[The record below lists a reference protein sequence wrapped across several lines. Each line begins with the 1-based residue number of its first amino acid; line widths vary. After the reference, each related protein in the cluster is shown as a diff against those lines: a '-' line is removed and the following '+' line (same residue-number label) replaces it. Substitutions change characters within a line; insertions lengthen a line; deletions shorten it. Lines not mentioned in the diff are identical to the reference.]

1 MNRKGFTL
9 IETLVAMVILTVVAL
24 SLGRFV
30 GHFLHAVGTSTV
42 RTVGTA
48 VATEQIELVRARN
61 TTAAYPTL
69 VATFNNVTTTGFPGY
84 PSMQRLT
91 RVVRTQANS
100 PRADFTTI
108 TVTVSE
114 PTMGQPINLTVVV
127 AAP

>member
-9 IETLVAMVILTVVAL
+9 IETLVAMVVLTVVAL

-69 VATFNNVTTTGFPGY
+69 VTTFNNVTTTGFPGY
-84 PSMQRLT
+84 PSMQRRT
-91 RVVRTQANS
+91 RVVRTQTNT

-108 TVTVSE
+108 TVTVTE

>member
-84 PSMQRLT
+84 PSMQRRT
-91 RVVRTQANS
+91 RVVRTQTNT
-100 PRADFTTI
+100 PRADYTTI
-108 TVTVSE
+108 TVTVTE